1 MKNTYLV
8 TKDNN
13 LIEAKQ
19 TKPLT
24 TTEQK
29 IILTMASM
37 IEPTDKDLKDYAI
50 AVKDFLL
57 MLNLPSG
64 GNYVHIKK
72 VIDTLMSKVVEIPS
86 SAEAGGWVKTHW
98 VSRAEYVNGTGVI
111 QLRFAP
117 ELKPY
122 LIQLK
127 DTFTSYRLSNIL
139 SLKSGYSIR
148 LYELMKK
155 WQFAGEWTCSVT
167 SLREKLGVESKKYP
181 RYANFNA
188 KVLKVA
194 VAELNEKTDLS
205 ITVTELKNK
214 RNVEKVCFNIKS
226 KVAKE
231 LPKPKIEPPKQ
242 PSEIDL
248 MRSRFNE
255 KTNGYKFD
263 TIFFNNLYQAAS
275 LIWADKTEQEL
286 TWLIEYVNTETSI
299 KNPHG
304 FMKSKIKSAWEN
316 HDVGQPVTFED
327 LRPAEERR
335 SGREEMLPD
344 WLKTKDEP
352 VEPSPSNSALEAEK
366 ALVMEKL
373 AAKKQR
379 KPNSKNQ

>member
-1 MKNTYLV
+1 MKDNYLV

-37 IEPTDKDLKDYAI
+37 IEPTDKDLKDYSI

-86 SAEAGGWVKTHW
+86 NAEAGGWVKTHW

-127 DTFTSYRLSNIL
+127 DTFTSYRLSNVL

-155 WQFAGEWTCSVT
+155 WQFAGEWTCSIT

-214 RNVEKVCFNIKS
+214 RNVEKVYFNIKS

-231 LPKPKIEPPKQ
+231 LPKPKIEAPKQ

-248 MRSRFNE
+248 MRSRLNE

-263 TIFFNNLYQAAS
+263 TIFFSNLYQAAS

-304 FMKSKIKSAWEN
+304 FMKSKIKSAWEI
-316 HDVGQPVTFED
+316 HDVGQPITFED

-344 WLKTKDEP
+344 WFKTKDEP
-352 VEPSPSNSALEAEK
+352 VKEAQTSPEAQEEKEKLLKKLADMKAEK
-366 ALVMEKL
+366 YPPRNE
-373 AAKKQR
+373 
-379 KPNSKNQ
+379 